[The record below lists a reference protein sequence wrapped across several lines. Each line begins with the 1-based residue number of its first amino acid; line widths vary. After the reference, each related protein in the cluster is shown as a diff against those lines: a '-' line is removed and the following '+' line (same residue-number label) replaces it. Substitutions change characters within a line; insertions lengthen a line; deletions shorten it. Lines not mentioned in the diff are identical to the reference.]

1 VKVSLK
7 TVFIKIKSVMKT
19 VKTTLLIIAAVL
31 VTNFVSATG
40 NLRVNIAPAGMDN
53 AIVEISNTEYSVYEI
68 EIKDEYGEVFFAKE
82 ASEPAME
89 YRKAYDFSEL
99 EDGTYFMTV
108 EIDNERIDNKIVIKD
123 GLVKKYDQKKM
134 IEPYFTFKDDKFK
147 MSYLNF
153 HGEEMN
159 MYVYQGNDRIKE
171 KDIDPAF
178 TVHEGLDFS
187 DADRGTYRIVF
198 ASGERTFA
206 YEVEKK

>member
-1 VKVSLK
+1 
-7 TVFIKIKSVMKT
+7 MKT
-19 VKTTLLIIAAVL
+19 VKTTILILAAAFITSV
-31 VTNFVSATG
+31 VSATG

-53 AIVEISNTEYSVYEI
+53 AIVEISNTDYSVYEI
-68 EIKDEYGEVFFAKE
+68 EIKDQYGEVLFAKE
-82 ASEPAME
+82 VSEPAKD
-89 YRKAYDFSEL
+89 YRKAYDFSDL
-99 EDGTYFMTV
+99 DDGTYTMTV
-108 EIDNERIDNKIVIKD
+108 EIDNERIDNTLVIEN

-159 MYVYQGNDRIKE
+159 LYVYQGSDRIKE
-171 KDIDPAF
+171 KDIDAAF
-178 TVHEGLDFS
+178 TVHEGFDFS
-187 DADRGTYRIVF
+187 DADRGTYRVVF